1 MNIFVGNLSYQTGEA
16 ELRSAFEAYGTVS
29 SASIIMD
36 RMTGRS
42 RGFGFVEMP
51 EKSQAEAAIREMN
64 LKELNGRAITVNEAK
79 PKGEGGGG
87 GGGRGGRGGGGGGR
101 RDRW

>member
-1 MNIFVGNLSYQTGEA
+1 MNIFVGNLSYQVTEA
-16 ELRSAFEAYGTVS
+16 DLRGAFEKFGEVS

-36 RMTGRS
+36 KMTGRS

-51 EKSQAEAAIREMN
+51 DKAQAEAAIRELH
-64 LKELNGRAITVNEAK
+64 LKELQGRAITVNEAR
-79 PKGEGGGG
+79 PKAEGGRAGGGG
-87 GGGRGGRGGGGGGR
+87 GGGRGGR